1 MTYINIKPTYEVKT
15 IDQFETYKEA
25 IKICK
30 EYNLSD
36 SYNSYY
42 VSKKSTKEWRKEKWI
57 QQ

>member
-42 VSKKSTKEWRKEKWI
+42 VSKKSTKEWRKEK
-57 QQ
+57 